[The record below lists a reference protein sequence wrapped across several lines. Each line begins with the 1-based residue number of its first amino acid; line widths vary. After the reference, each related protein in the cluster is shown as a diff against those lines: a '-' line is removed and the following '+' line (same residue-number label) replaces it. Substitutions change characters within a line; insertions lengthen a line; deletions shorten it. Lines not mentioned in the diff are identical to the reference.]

1 MKTQLSLFCVCA
13 SALAAAETNQPS
25 RGALEITAEFGRFQL
40 KDNTAYY
47 SNNVV
52 VKDPPSKPGD
62 GPTFIYC
69 RELTATRT
77 PDGKMDTIV
86 ALGNVKI
93 DQGDKVALANRA
105 VYYGT
110 NETMELTGG
119 YDAQNP
125 RPILYST
132 QFTNRGDKIVY
143 DRAADTLSIKAV
155 RTEIP
160 GTSLKNSGT
169 NSANT
174 NKVKSPKQTPT
185 RL

>member
-1 MKTQLSLFCVCA
+1 VCA
-13 SALAAAETNQPS
+13 SAVAAETNQPS

-52 VKDPPSKPGD
+52 VKDPPSKPCD
-62 GPTFIYC
+62 SPTFIYC
-69 RELTATRT
+69 RELTATRSAT
-77 PDGKMDTIV
+77 GKMDTIV
-86 ALGNVKI
+86 AVGAVKI
-93 DQGDKVALANRA
+93 DQGDKHALADRA
-105 VYYGT
+105 IYYGT

-119 YDAQNP
+119 YDAQNR
-125 RPILYST
+125 RPVLFSS
-132 QFTNRGDKIVY
+132 QFTNYGDKIVY

-174 NKVKSPKQTPT
+174 NKVKSPKQTPPKI
-185 RL
+185 